1 MIKQRA
7 LKNYIKAFKIKI
19 DIKETKKMKNGMQKY
34 IKSFLSIYKIFMK
47 NQMNKILLKLQ
58 ILSVFTF

>member
-19 DIKETKKMKNGMQKY
+19 EIKVKKKMKNGMQKY

-47 NQMNKILLKLQ
+47 NQMNKILLKSQ

>member
-19 DIKETKKMKNGMQKY
+19 EIKVKKKMKNGMQKY

-47 NQMNKILLKLQ
+47 N
-58 ILSVFTF
+58 